1 MRFPRSQWF
10 RLLVGG
16 TLLFFVVE
24 QSLKYTG
31 NPNLVPTVLLLG
43 SFVVPVS
50 FIAFF
55 YNQERVVDRY
65 TEDNSPLTFAIYCFL
80 VGGALGIAAAGFLEY
95 QTLSNLNISSLFI
108 ASFIEESAKLI
119 LPLIVFIH
127 ARYRSEADGL
137 LFGVASG
144 MGFAALE
151 TMGYAL
157 VALIESEGNIGRLE
171 EVLLIRGLLSPA
183 GHAAWTG
190 LISATLWHQREKTG
204 KLLTISTGIIFILA
218 VGLHALWNITSFSPS
233 TFVNYSGPV
242 VVGGISL
249 ILLLLKLKEARR
261 SIAREVH

>member
-1 MRFPRSQWF
+1 MYFLKSYWF

-16 TLLFFVVE
+16 ILLFFIVE

-31 NPNLVPTVLLLG
+31 NPNLIPTVLLLG

-55 YNQERVVDRY
+55 YNQERVVDKPAQ
-65 TEDNSPLTFAIYCFL
+65 DKSPLTSAVYCFL
-80 VGGALGIAAAGFLEY
+80 IGGALGVAAAGFLEY
-95 QTLSNLNISSLFI
+95 QALSNLNTPNLFI

-119 LPLIVFIH
+119 LPLMVYIQ

-157 VALIESEGNIGRLE
+157 VSLIESGGNIGTLE

-190 LISATLWHQREKTG
+190 LICATLWRQREQTG
-204 KLLTISTGIIFILA
+204 RLITANTVIIFILA
-218 VGLHALWNITSFSPS
+218 VGLHALWNITSFSNS
-233 TFVNYSGPV
+233 TFINYAGPV
-242 VVGGISL
+242 VIGGISL
-249 ILLLLKLKEARR
+249 ILLLLKLKEAR
-261 SIAREVH
+261 SSLDE